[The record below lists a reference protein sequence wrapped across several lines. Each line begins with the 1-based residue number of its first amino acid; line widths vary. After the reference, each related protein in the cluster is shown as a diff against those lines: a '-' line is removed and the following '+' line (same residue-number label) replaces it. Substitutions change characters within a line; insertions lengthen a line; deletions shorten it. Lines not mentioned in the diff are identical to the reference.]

1 MTAKFRPFDVVAVSV
16 GEGSEARRR
25 PALVVS
31 SPDFEKATGLVW
43 VAMITSAGQEKQY
56 GDIVIADQATAGLP
70 TPSVIRAA
78 KLTTLAVSK
87 IHRRLGT
94 LDANDRI
101 GARIALRA
109 AAGFY

>member
-1 MTAKFRPFDVVAVSV
+1 
-16 GEGSEARRR
+16 
-25 PALVVS
+25 
-31 SPDFEKATGLVW
+31 
-43 VAMITSAGQEKQY
+43 MITTAGHEKQY
-56 GDIVIADQATAGLP
+56 GDIIIGDQATAGLP

-101 GARIALRA
+101 GARIALQA
-109 AAGFY
+109 AASSTRGLSSAPRS